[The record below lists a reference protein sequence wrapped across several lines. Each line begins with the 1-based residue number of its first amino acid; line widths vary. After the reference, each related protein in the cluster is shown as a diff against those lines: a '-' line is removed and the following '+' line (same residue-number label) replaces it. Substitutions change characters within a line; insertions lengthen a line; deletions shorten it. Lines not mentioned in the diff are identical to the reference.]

1 MEDKN
6 TKKDPN
12 TAHDSAVR
20 AGKTLRGTVITA
32 SREHTAK
39 VEVSRYV
46 KHPKYKK
53 FIKQVKK
60 FLVHDVANTAAVGDK
75 VVIRESR
82 PISKRK
88 NFIIESNETVVNATA
103 K

>member
-1 MEDKN
+1 MNDTQIQKGPE
-6 TKKDPN
+6 
-12 TAHDSAVR
+12 R
-20 AGKTLRGTVITA
+20 AGKTLRGTVVGTA
-32 SREHTAK
+32 MKDTAK
-39 VEVSRYV
+39 VAVARYV

-60 FLVHDVANTAAVGDK
+60 YLVHNPGNTVSVGDK
-75 VVIRESR
+75 VVIRETR

-88 NFIIESNETVVNATA
+88 NFIIEGSEGES

>member
-1 MEDKN
+1 MEDTN
-6 TKKDPN
+6 TQK
-12 TAHDSAVR
+12 
-20 AGKTLRGTVITA
+20 AGKTLRGTVVGV
-32 SREHTAK
+32 EMKDTAK
-39 VEVSRYV
+39 VAVARYV

-60 FLVHDVANTAAVGDK
+60 FLVHDPENTASVGDK

-88 NFIIESNETVVNATA
+88 NFVLESNESTT